1 MSDNIYYSKNPAL
14 INVNDNNYA
23 KILLIYE
30 LKPENDRNDRFDCL
44 LVRIPYAPLN
54 L

>member
-1 MSDNIYYSKNPAL
+1 MSDNIYYLKNPIL

-23 KILLIYE
+23 KILLSYE
-30 LKPENDRNDRFDCL
+30 LKPENNRSDRFDWL
-44 LVRIPYAPLN
+44 LVRISYAPLN